1 MATIWLFV
9 EGGESKPL
17 KASPDDEKAIPGD
30 GKNRFGN
37 RNATASPLVMKIEEA
52 FRTFLSKAELS
63 GYTLKVTPAGGRTSA
78 SNHFFA
84 EVAQAEANSDVKAY
98 ILLIDTEKPLKRLPL
113 NSVGE
118 IDYLQF
124 VKEDPNLFTTGISNE
139 RWETFSGKTAMS
151 LCFMVVMMDTWILTD
166 LDNIQRFF
174 SLADPPTLNDGGDD
188 LENLEKNPIEH
199 LFRDWAK
206 ERRETT
212 KTGGNFT
219 KTDGYNL
226 LQTTS
231 AERARTLTQCARLFS
246 ELERL
251 SAL

>member
-9 EGGESKPL
+9 EGGQSESLDP
-17 KASPDDEKAIPGD
+17 PPGD
-30 GKNRFGN
+30 GRNRFGN
-37 RNATASPLVMKIEEA
+37 RNATANPLVMRIEEA
-52 FRTFLSKAELS
+52 FRAFLSKAELS
-63 GYTLKVTPAGGRTSA
+63 DCTLKVTPAGGRKSA

-124 VKEDPNLFTTGISNE
+124 VKDDANLFTKVKADTSYSE
-139 RWETFSGKTAMS
+139 QWATFSKNPAVS
-151 LCFMVVMMDTWILTD
+151 ICFMVVMMETWLLTD
-166 LDNIQRFF
+166 LDNIQRYF

-219 KTDGYNL
+219 KTDGYRL

-231 AERARTLTQCARLFS
+231 AERARTLTQCARLFT